1 MAVDL
6 ETSFYK
12 SRAQGAYRFDP
23 WTAEIEAM
31 NQSAEN
37 MARLV
42 GGIGSLIK
50 AAFRALGRAVQAL
63 RQTAPVEVE
72 PVEIARPAD
81 LSGVSSANDRAA
93 A

>member
-1 MAVDL
+1 MDL

-23 WTAEIEAM
+23 WTAEIDAM
-31 NQSAEN
+31 THSAESL
-37 MARLV
+37 ASLFSGIAALV
-42 GGIGSLIK
+42 K
-50 AAFRALGRAVQAL
+50 AAFRGIGRVVRAL

-81 LSGVSSANDRAA
+81 LSGVPSANDRAA